1 MVMDARALVR
11 VLARVLVQD
20 QAKGFVAIVII
31 AARRDVKAHAQVHV
45 VALAKDALAV
55 AQEHVIVVALLDVR
69 KHARPH
75 VMVRVKGHEIVLVV
89 VVEGVVRAFV
99 GGLAACRVVG
109 VLVHVRVLALALVLV
124 HALV

>member
-69 KHARPH
+69 ELARPH
-75 VMVRVKGHEIVLVV
+75 VIVHVKRHVIVLVV
-89 VVEGVVRAFV
+89 VVK
-99 GGLAACRVVG
+99 
-109 VLVHVRVLALALVLV
+109 ALWY
-124 HALV
+124 